1 MCFPGGMCDD
11 NDKGMA
17 ETALREANEE
27 IGIKKER
34 IVVVGQLMP
43 LITPNR
49 TLVTPVIAFFDDDGY
64 SPVINKDEVD
74 SVFKIPTSR
83 FISKE
88 NHEHKSFKLK
98 NQDEY
103 FVHYFKDLINN
114 VEINT
119 WGLTALICIIGK
131 ILTFIN

>member
-1 MCFPGGMCDD
+1 MCEET
-11 NDKGMA
+11 DKDMS

-27 IGIKKER
+27 IGIDKER

-43 LITPNR
+43 LITPNS
-49 TLVTPVIAFFDDDGY
+49 TLVTPVIAFFDDDDY
-64 SPVINKDEVD
+64 SPVINKDEVE

-98 NQDEY
+98 DKDEY
-103 FVHYFKDLINN
+103 FVHYFKDVINN

-131 ILTFIN
+131 IFTFIYYFYYK